1 MIPDMVTSL
10 HSPYPSL
17 GELVIEITDLRPMA
31 AAGTRVLE
39 LTEGDRF
46 SAHDLSRT
54 LASDQALTAKLLR
67 LANSAYYS
75 YPRRISTVRDAVVLL
90 GFRAVRSATL
100 ASCVIDTLDGTN
112 ELDPDEFWRF
122 SIIVG
127 TFAEILARQH
137 RSYQPDEAFTA
148 GVLHNVGKLALD
160 QHHPDLLRETQDR
173 ARRSGVPLHDVQLA
187 VLNFT
192 DAQLGGALALSW
204 NFPESLIAA
213 VEGFSL
219 GDPNLPGIPDLTS
232 HVASARAFALS
243 LGISEGLDTVEPTPP
258 PVAWDDPAVVGAL
271 RKSGGV
277 VGVVE
282 RADAFVSTM
291 VG

>member
-1 MIPDMVTSL
+1 MIPDVTTPL
-10 HSPYPSL
+10 DARYPSL
-17 GELVIEITDLRPMA
+17 DELVAEITDLRPMP

-46 SAHDLSRT
+46 SAHDLSQT
-54 LASDQALTAKLLR
+54 LAADQAITAKLLR

-100 ASCVIDTLDGTN
+100 ASCVIDTMEGAH

-122 SIIVG
+122 SVTVG
-127 TFAEILARQH
+127 AFAEILARQH
-137 RSYQPDEAFTA
+137 KSYEPDEAFTA
-148 GVLHNVGKLALD
+148 GVLHNVGVLALD
-160 QHHPDLLRETQDR
+160 QHRPEILRETLDR
-173 ARRSGVPLHDVQLA
+173 SRNSGVPLHDVQLA
-187 VLNFT
+187 LLNFT
-192 DAQLGGALALSW
+192 DAQLGGALILSW
-204 NFPESLIAA
+204 NFPDSLVAA
-213 VEGFSL
+213 VEGYSL

-243 LGISEGLDTVEPTPP
+243 LGISEGLGPVATTPP
-258 PVAWDDPAVVGAL
+258 PAAWQGPE
-271 RKSGGV
+271 
-277 VGVVE
+277 VE
-282 RADAFVSTM
+282 RALSYVGGVEGVMERASAFVSAT